1 MVFHNWSLR
10 EDGMY
15 FPFLLETGHSS
26 EKSYTG
32 RKSTSESTHNSYEQI
47 QLSRQRGLHSWKCP
61 EPKKL
66 SGDSLLHISK
76 TPCALLLQTLQVL
89 AKRCKFK
96 IGMDCLEWQNSYKGG
111 FFFSSQCWAYIC
123 LLCSEAD
130 VWFLDPSTA
139 VGILTVSQ
147 YYLSTGEKIRCPWF
161 KNRFLS
167 PWIGYLRN
175 ES

>member
-47 QLSRQRGLHSWKCP
+47 QLSGQCGLCSWKCP

-96 IGMDCLEWQNSYKGG
+96 IGMDCLEWQNSYKGV
-111 FFFSSQCWAYIC
+111 FFFHPSAGHISVCYAQKQACGSWILQQ
-123 LLCSEAD
+123 LL
-130 VWFLDPSTA
+130 
-139 VGILTVSQ
+139 VS
-147 YYLSTGEKIRCPWF
+147 
-161 KNRFLS
+161 
-167 PWIGYLRN
+167 
-175 ES
+175 

>member
-111 FFFSSQCWAYIC
+111 FFFFIPVLGIYLFAMLRSRRVVPGSFNSCWYPNS
-123 LLCSEAD
+123 LSVL
-130 VWFLDPSTA
+130 
-139 VGILTVSQ
+139 SQ
-147 YYLSTGEKIRCPWF
+147 YRRENQVSLI
-161 KNRFLS
+161 
-167 PWIGYLRN
+167 
-175 ES
+175 

>member
-1 MVFHNWSLR
+1 
-10 EDGMY
+10 MY

-47 QLSRQRGLHSWKCP
+47 QLSGQCGLCSWKCP

-96 IGMDCLEWQNSYKGG
+96 IGMDCLEWQNSYKGV

-123 LLCSEAD
+123 LLCSEAGL
-130 VWFLDPSTA
+130 WFLDPSTA

-147 YYLSTGEKIRCPWF
+147 YYLSTGEKIRCP
-161 KNRFLS
+161 
-167 PWIGYLRN
+167 
-175 ES
+175 